1 MKYFTVQAESYDQAV
16 EKARSLYGSRVRVHS
31 RKDTSKVGFFG
42 TKRISTCEITCFLT
56 DEEEPAQLPVPEQE
70 SKVEEPVKKE
80 QPLPEI
86 PRQKSKNTEKDQLAL
101 EFPTDEKVS
110 EQLLAYCDELMQC
123 NDFSPSF
130 SKWMREQITQ
140 ILVKALPDVPTQ
152 SDIQMAVADRIAMAI
167 DIDHKYQNNLPPL
180 IVLAGPP
187 QSGKTSCAA
196 KIAATC
202 SHNDVGFLT
211 LDTQDSSWVQAR
223 KLSEALGIECKRGVE
238 NLSAFSDKV
247 LTVTDGFSLNVCES
261 QMPDNLVQMYRT
273 LTMAKAKFFAVIP
286 ATIKNSDLDAF
297 FKAFEKIDFKGMIIT
312 KEDETTTVG
321 NIISAVKEKKIP
333 LVFVSDGKKIPKDFK
348 KATSMDLLKK
358 LRGFS
363 IDFASYS

>member
-1 MKYFTVQAESYDQAV
+1 MKYFTVQAQSYDEAV

-42 TKRISTCEITCFLT
+42 TKRVTTCEITCFLT
-56 DEEEPAQLPVPEQE
+56 DEEEPEQLPVHESEQ
-70 SKVEEPVKKE
+70 KVEETVKTE
-80 QPLPEI
+80 QPLPAI
-86 PRQKSKNTEKDQLAL
+86 PKQKSKQAEKDQLAL

-110 EQLLAYCDELMQC
+110 GHLLDYCDELMQL

-130 SKWMREQITQ
+130 SKWMKEQITQ

-167 DIDHKYQNNLPPL
+167 DIDHKYQNSLPSL
-180 IVLAGPP
+180 MVLVGPP

-202 SHNDVGFLT
+202 PHTDVGLLS
-211 LDTQDSSWVQAR
+211 LDTQDSSWAQAK

-247 LTVTDGFSLNVCES
+247 LTVADGFCINVCNS
-261 QMPDNLVQMYRT
+261 QMPDNMLQMYKT

-286 ATIKNSDLDAF
+286 ATIKNSDLESF
-297 FKAFEKIDFKGMIIT
+297 FSILDKIDLKGLIIT

-321 NIISAVKEKKIP
+321 NIISAVKERKIP
-333 LVFVSDGKKIPKDFK
+333 LVFVSNGKKIPKDFK
-348 KATSMDLLKK
+348 KATSIDLLKK
-358 LRGFS
+358 LKGFS